1 METILNDSLNNYP
14 ITFRPIKDELIQFS
28 KEKQENEFKKKI
40 GFLSSLSRKIS
51 LIKSSEKN
59 SKNERI
65 KAKKIAYLL
74 SQLNA
79 QKKSTNNNIIYIA
92 YLNKND
98 SRCNFDYNI
107 FFDEIY
113 NNFSLDIFKNDDSKN
128 IDDIFSKMKRFEDK
142 LINNPN
148 IIRKKDISSG
158 II

>member
-14 ITFRPIKDELIQFS
+14 ITFGPIKDELIQFS

-40 GFLSSLSRKIS
+40 GFFPSLKRKIS

-74 SQLNA
+74 SQLNS
-79 QKKSTNNNIIYIA
+79 QKKANNNIIYIV

-98 SRCNFDYNI
+98 SKCNFDYNI

-128 IDDIFSKMKRFEDK
+128 IDDIFSKLKVSK
-142 LINNPN
+142 IY
-148 IIRKKDISSG
+148 
-158 II
+158 